1 MMRISNLWV
10 WGRWPKILREKTRW
24 EKPGR
29 SYVSLWTLIYTAEAR
44 NHLDFRHDGEKTNG
58 RWHLPH
64 SLWVAGCIFE
74 VIFQVFSL
82 HNNLESLSKSCRL
95 SKAWEIA
102 SLLFNLPSDWGIFP
116 TGAKRG
122 FSWLYPF
129 SDKQQLGSF
138 DPIIATNLQVA
149 LSRPEISYDFLLT
162 VRREFR
168 KGNMMS
174 LWPPRLVWEPQLNA
188 ELISFFEQ

>member
-1 MMRISNLWV
+1 MMRISKLWV
-10 WGRWPKILREKTRW
+10 WGRWPKSFEGENVVRETRKILCFIVDLNLHSWSKKPLRFQAWWW
-24 EKPGR
+24 EDQWKM
-29 SYVSLWTLIYTAEAR
+29 AFA
-44 NHLDFRHDGEKTNG
+44 
-58 RWHLPH
+58 H

-162 VRREFR
+162 VCREFR